1 MTLVVRPRVQLTKI
15 RSNYLGHRYHILYIK
30 FAIYFLLYI
39 PLPYTV
45 KIDDS
50 NHSRCLAGSSYLWQV
65 LHYYCNLWQVPLK
78 AKYCR
83 HIRTCQNTT
92 SCGSCQN
99 KIYGHLS
106 GIVVYKL
113 HTYPYFFFRKGSFY
127 TGCCSASS
135 HLPENY
141 RQRT

>member
-30 FAIYFLLYI
+30 FAIYFLFYI

-45 KIDDS
+45 KSDDS

-65 LHYYCNLWQVPLK
+65 LHYYSNLWQVPLK

-92 SCGSCQN
+92 SCG
-99 KIYGHLS
+99 HLS

-113 HTYPYFFFRKGSFY
+113 HTYPYFFFRKESFY

-141 RQRT
+141 HQRT

>member
-1 MTLVVRPRVQLTKI
+1 MISYTIYQI
-15 RSNYLGHRYHILYIK
+15 CYIFFCCK
-30 FAIYFLLYI
+30 Y
-39 PLPYTV
+39 
-45 KIDDS
+45 
-50 NHSRCLAGSSYLWQV
+50 RCLTRSKVTILIILDVWQV
-65 LHYYCNLWQVPLK
+65 PHISGRFCITTVSNLWQVPLIT
-78 AKYCR
+78 KYRR

-92 SCGSCQN
+92 SCGTCQD

-106 GIVVYKL
+106 GIVIYEL
-113 HTYPYFFFRKGSFY
+113 HTYPYFFFRKGSYY